1 MTENSRGKGFP
12 HLPTT
17 ATQNEIARQLIDGYQ
32 DISTFNASELQLHAY
47 DKQGNPHAID
57 CVSSLAKR
65 VGFSDTVVRYTYN
78 ELINLAKEELHIPY
92 LQVANRKYYFTDQLF
107 ELMASIQKN
116 VQEYEQQNQARK
128 ESKQVADK
136 VAQLDPESRKELM
149 DIISQALAK

>member
-1 MTENSRGKGFP
+1 MTENSKGTRFP
-12 HLPTT
+12 HLPTA
-17 ATQNEIARQLIDGYQ
+17 ATQAKVAQQLIDEYQ

-78 ELINLAKEELHIPY
+78 ELVNLDKEGLHIPY
-92 LQVANRKYYFTDQLF
+92 LQVTNRKYYFTDQLF
-107 ELMASIQKN
+107 ELMVNIQKN
-116 VQEYEQQNQARK
+116 VQEHERQNQARK

-149 DIISQALAK
+149 EIISQALAK